1 MQGTIFAYFCAETK
15 SAMNIKRLLCLILL
29 IVPALAFTASPV
41 SIDFEVKGMP
51 DGYGKI
57 FGVLGTAN
65 YLLDS
70 FPTVKE
76 KAHYEKKELVK
87 SGLYYF
93 VLPANTGFFQLLLDK
108 DQQFVM
114 KTDTSDI
121 VGKMRITGS
130 DDNQLF
136 YENIQYENTFHSR
149 LDSIDAELKKF
160 ASDHSKTIFLQAA
173 KDKLLKNRKDY
184 LADLAKNHAPSFF
197 TQFKL
202 AGQNPELQYPK
213 NPDGSLDSVQQ
224 MILYRDSYWNNTSLT
239 DEKLV
244 RTPVIANKLK
254 TYITQL
260 IPQTADSVIKYA
272 DRIIEQSK
280 SCPECFKFLV
290 NWIAIHYQKPTFM
303 GADKVLVHIADQYFT
318 DEYATPWFK
327 DNPYELV
334 RIRTKVN
341 DMRPSL
347 VGTIGQN
354 LTCKNLNGEYESLY
368 DLKTP
373 LKILFMFSPD
383 CSHCQEETPHL
394 KALVD
399 RWKGKVDVYALCVD
413 KEDLKWKAF
422 VSKYHTEAFH
432 NVSDPNLESK
442 YYKKYHFESTP
453 GIFVLD
459 PSNKIVAKDLY
470 PNQLDQVFET
480 ELTKLGMR

>member
-1 MQGTIFAYFCAETK
+1 
-15 SAMNIKRLLCLILL
+15 MNIKRLLCLILL
-29 IVPALAFTASPV
+29 IVPVLAFTAKPV
-41 SIDFEVKGMP
+41 SIDFEIKGMP

-65 YLLDS
+65 YLVDS
-70 FPTVKE
+70 FLTSKE
-76 KAHYEKKELVK
+76 KAHYEKDELLK
-87 SGLYYF
+87 SGMYYF
-93 VLPANTGFFQLLLDK
+93 VLPSNTGFFQFLVDK
-108 DQQFVM
+108 DQQFIM
-114 KTDTSDI
+114 KTDTSDF
-121 VGKMRITGS
+121 VGKMHITGS
-130 DDNQLF
+130 EDNQLF
-136 YENIQYENTFHSR
+136 YDNMQYEGRFHTR
-149 LDSIDAELKKF
+149 LDSIEAEMKKY
-160 ASDHSKTIFLQAA
+160 AADPSKTAALQTA
-173 KDKLLKNRKDY
+173 KDKLIKERKDY
-184 LADLAKNHAPSFF
+184 LADLAKNHASSFF
-197 TQFKL
+197 AQFKL
-202 AGQNPELQYPK
+202 AGQNPDLQTPK
-213 NPDGSLDSVQQ
+213 NPDGSLDSVKQ
-224 MILYRDSYWNNTSLT
+224 MILYREDYWKNTSLSN
-239 DEKLV
+239 EKLL

-260 IPQTADSVIKYA
+260 IPQTADSVIKYS
-272 DRIIEQSK
+272 DQIIEQSK
-280 SCPECFKFLV
+280 PCPECFKFIV
-290 NWIAIHYQKPTFM
+290 NWIAIHFQKPTFM

-327 DNPYELV
+327 ENPYELV

-347 VGTIGQN
+347 VGQVGQN
-354 LTCKNLNGEYESLY
+354 LTCKNINGDYESLY

-394 KALVD
+394 KALVE

-413 KEDLKWKAF
+413 KDDIKWKSF
-422 VSKYHTEAFH
+422 VSKYQIGSFH

-453 GIFVLD
+453 GIFVLN
-459 PSNKIVAKDLY
+459 PSNKIIAKDLY